1 MSETPGHA
9 QSPTTL
15 PPLPG
20 SQQFTQPP
28 PLPIP
33 MPQFPAS
40 TNAPPMSM
48 APNPY
53 GAIQAGYHPAV
64 APTYNPYLY
73 YNYYAPM
80 GQTPYYWNAK

>member
-1 MSETPGHA
+1 MRRRCRW
-9 QSPTTL
+9 
-15 PPLPG
+15 
-20 SQQFTQPP
+20 
-28 PLPIP
+28 
-33 MPQFPAS
+33 
-40 TNAPPMSM
+40 